1 MKVLIAGQTF
11 YRKDNGQAVF
21 TINLAE
27 GLACAGHHV
36 LVLVPSENGRAGCTQ
51 NGKLTIQTTASLPLG
66 YRINATFFID
76 KLVRRTVARFAPD
89 VVHIQD
95 HYFLSRSVVRA
106 ARRYGVKTVGT
117 NHFLPE
123 NLTDNIRL
131 PTALNAL
138 VNRWLWRMMLDLYNR
153 LDAVTAPTQTAVN
166 ILKAQQ
172 LAPPVAAAS
181 CGIDPARFRPRPKID
196 RIAIRRK
203 YGVALDRTVLL
214 YVGRIDREK
223 CLDLMV
229 RAMAQLDRH
238 DVQFVIAG
246 KGKYCR
252 ELEQLCQR
260 QRLGDRV
267 VFCGFVPEADLP
279 LLHNSVDAFVMPG
292 HAELQS
298 IATLEAMS
306 SGLPILAAN
315 ARALPELVEPGVN
328 GYLFAPHDVED
339 VVRQLTALLSNREQ
353 WAMMGLASQEK
364 AKVHAHWRTV
374 ERYADWYAQTSPR
387 ATSAVSIR
395 PSYQIR

>member
-27 GLACAGHHV
+27 GLASAGHQV
-36 LVLVPSENGRAGCTQ
+36 LVLAPSETGRAGCTQ
-51 NGKLTIQTTASLPLG
+51 NGALTIQTVPALHLG
-66 YRINATFFID
+66 HNINATFFTD
-76 KLVRRTVARFAPD
+76 GLVRRTLARFAPD

-95 HYFLSRSVVRA
+95 HYLLSRSVLRA
-106 ARRYGVKTVGT
+106 ARPYGVKIVGT

-123 NLTDNIRL
+123 NWTDNLRL
-131 PTALNAL
+131 PAALRGP
-138 VNRWLWRMMLDLYNR
+138 VNGWLWRTMLEVYNT
-153 LDAVTAPTQTAVN
+153 LDAVTAPTQTAVA

-181 CGIDPARFRPRPKID
+181 CGVDPGRFRPRPEID
-196 RIAIRRK
+196 RMAIRRK
-203 YGVALDRTVLL
+203 YGLAGDRTALL

-223 CLDLMV
+223 CLDLMI
-229 RAMAQLDRH
+229 RALGRLNRH
-238 DVQFVIAG
+238 DMQFVIAG
-246 KGKYCR
+246 KGGHRR
-252 ELEQLCQR
+252 ELEQLR
-260 QRLGDRV
+260 QLQGLDDRV
-267 VFCGFVPEADLP
+267 IFCGFVPEADLP

-339 VVRQLTALLSNREQ
+339 VVRQLTALLDNRER
-353 WAMMGLASQEK
+353 WARMGLASREK
-364 AKVHAHWRTV
+364 AQTHAHWRTV
-374 ERYADWYAQTSPR
+374 ERYADWYEQTRPR
-387 ATSAVSIR
+387 AASALSIR
-395 PSYQIR
+395 PSYQTR